1 MRPAEAVSQLR
12 PRLSLRGRLYLFSGA
27 ILILF
32 AINVGT
38 SLWGSFARNES
49 SLAYQEAVTTAQ
61 LTAELQQNLQNK
73 RQQILVLATLR
84 GTTEE
89 PLDATALDQAR
100 TDIEIIAER
109 LRQLGGFGEEE
120 LEPYYRRLHDST
132 TALLGEW
139 QQFYDNYNDQATAQ
153 DVESA
158 LSYNNTQQHLQELDQ
173 RQSFIAVQRANA
185 IDRTITLTDQITVV
199 GFISSIAI
207 TLALVFAMIRSTNA
221 SLTRMKQGVERFGS
235 GDLTYRIDEQ
245 RDAGEIGDL
254 ARTFNDMSSKLQ
266 VAIEEMNT
274 ARADADSANAAKS
287 MFLAN
292 VSHELRTPLNAII
305 GYSEMLQDELGD
317 GIEIDREQFHHDLAT
332 IIFSGKQLL
341 TLINDILDLSKIE
354 TGKMQVTREVFNP
367 AALLVQICDALSPL
381 LSQNNNRLVLDID
394 KDSMRDMNSDRGKLQ
409 QIVTNLFSNA
419 CKFTKE
425 GDITVSAS
433 MTANTL
439 IVAVADTGIG
449 MTQAQQARVFEAFMQ
464 AESNTGLKYG
474 GTGLGL
480 AIVREFCTMLGG
492 DITLESEPNQG
503 SVFRVTLPAA
513 PASAPVAA

>member
-1 MRPAEAVSQLR
+1 MRTSDVVTQLR
-12 PRLSLRGRLYLFSGA
+12 PRLRLRGRLYLFSGA

-32 AINVGT
+32 AINVAT

-49 SLAYQEAVTTAQ
+49 SLAYQAAVTAAQ
-61 LTAELQQNLQNK
+61 LTAELEQNLQTK
-73 RQQILVLATLR
+73 RQQVLVLATLR

-89 PLDATALDQAR
+89 PLDDVALGQAR
-100 TDIEIIAER
+100 ADLDIIGER
-109 LRQLGGFGEEE
+109 LRQLGGYGGKDLEE
-120 LEPYYRRLHDST
+120 YYRRLHDSV
-132 TALLGEW
+132 TALIEEW
-139 QQFYDNYNDQATAQ
+139 QLFYDRYNGVGSLPE
-153 DVESA
+153 VESA
-158 LSYNNTQQHLQELDQ
+158 LSYNNTQQRLQELDQ
-173 RQSFIAVQRANA
+173 RQSFVAVQRANA
-185 IDRTITLTDQITVV
+185 IDRTISLTDQITVV

-221 SLTRMKQGVERFGS
+221 SLTRMKRGVERFGS

-245 RDAGEIGDL
+245 RDSGEIGDL
-254 ARTFNDMSSKLQ
+254 ARTFNEMSTKLQ

-317 GIEIDREQFHHDLAT
+317 GTDIDREQFHHDLAT

-354 TGKMQVTREVFNP
+354 TGKMQVSRELFSP
-367 AALLVQICDALSPL
+367 AGLLVQVCDALSPL
-381 LSQNNNRLVLDID
+381 LTQNKNRLSLDID
-394 KDSMRDMNSDRGKLQ
+394 KNSMRDIDSDRGKLQ

-425 GDITVSAS
+425 GEITVSAS
-433 MTANTL
+433 MTAQSL
-439 IVAVADTGIG
+439 IIAVSDTGIG
-449 MTQAQQARVFEAFMQ
+449 MTQAQQDRVFDAFTQ
-464 AESNTGLKYG
+464 AEANTGLKYG

-492 DITLESEPNQG
+492 TITLESEPGKG
-503 SVFRVTLPAA
+503 SVFRVTLPAG
-513 PASAPVAA
+513 PVSVPVNA

>member
-1 MRPAEAVSQLR
+1 MRTRNPVAQLR

-49 SLAYQEAVTTAQ
+49 SIAYQEAVTAAQ
-61 LTAELQQNLQNK
+61 LTSELEQNLQNK

-84 GTTEE
+84 ETTED
-89 PLDATALDQAR
+89 PLESSELDQAR
-100 TDIEIIAER
+100 ADLEIITER
-109 LRQLGGFGEEE
+109 LRQLGGYGGTE
-120 LEPYYRRLHDST
+120 LEPYYRRLFDST
-132 TALLGEW
+132 TALLAEW
-139 QQFYDNYNDQATAQ
+139 RLFYEQYNDVGPAS

-158 LSYNNTQQHLQELDQ
+158 LSYNNAQQRLQELDQ
-173 RQSFIAVQRANA
+173 RQSYVAVQRASA
-185 IDRTITLTDQITVV
+185 IDATITLTDQITVI
-199 GFISSIAI
+199 GFIGSIAI

-221 SLTRMKQGVERFGS
+221 SLTRMKRGVERFGS

-254 ARTFNDMSSKLQ
+254 ARTFNEMSTKLQ
-266 VAIEEMNT
+266 SAIEEMNT

-317 GIEIDREQFHHDLAT
+317 GTAIDREQFHHDLAT

-354 TGKMQVTREVFNP
+354 TGKMQVSTEVFNP
-367 AALLVQICDALSPL
+367 AGLIVQVCDALSPL
-381 LSQNNNRLVLDID
+381 LLQNNNRLILDID
-394 KDSMRDMNSDRGKLQ
+394 KDSMRDLNTDRGKLQ
-409 QIVTNLFSNA
+409 QIITNLFSNA
-419 CKFTKE
+419 CKFTKDGE
-425 GDITVSAS
+425 ITVSAHIKHDR
-433 MTANTL
+433 L
-439 IVAVADTGIG
+439 IIGVADTGIG
-449 MTQAQQARVFEAFMQ
+449 MTKAQQSRVFEAFTQ
-464 AESNTGLKYG
+464 AESSTGLKYG

-480 AIVREFCTMLGG
+480 AIVREFCQMLGG
-492 DITLESEPNQG
+492 EISVESEPEKG
-503 SVFRVTLPAA
+503 ARFKVTLPAD
-513 PASAPVAA
+513 PTSAPVTA

>member
-1 MRPAEAVSQLR
+1 MRAADAVNQLR

-38 SLWGSFARNES
+38 SLWGSLARNES
-49 SLAYQEAVTTAQ
+49 SLAYQEAATAAQ
-61 LTAELQQNLQNK
+61 LTAELEQNLQTK
-73 RQQILVLATLR
+73 RQQVLVLATLR

-89 PLDATALDQAR
+89 PLDDVALSQAR
-100 TDIEIIAER
+100 ADLEIIAER
-109 LRQLGGFGEEE
+109 LRQLGGYGGAD
-120 LEPYYRRLHDST
+120 LEDYYRRLHDSV
-132 TALLGEW
+132 TALLEEW
-139 QQFYDNYNDQATAQ
+139 QQFYDRYNGVKPLP

-158 LSYNNTQQHLQELDQ
+158 LSYNNTQQRLQELDQ
-173 RQSFIAVQRANA
+173 RQNFVAVQRANA
-185 IDRTITLTDQITVV
+185 IDRTISLTDQITVV

-221 SLTRMKQGVERFGS
+221 SLTRMKRGVERFGS

-245 RDAGEIGDL
+245 RDSGEIGDL
-254 ARTFNDMSSKLQ
+254 ARTFNEMSTKLQ

-292 VSHELRTPLNAII
+292 VSHGLRTPLNAII

-317 GIEIDREQFHHDLAT
+317 GTDIDREQFHHDLAT

-354 TGKMQVTREVFNP
+354 TGKMQVSREVFSP
-367 AALLVQICDALSPL
+367 AGLLVQVCDALSPL
-381 LSQNNNRLVLDID
+381 LAQNKNRLSLDID
-394 KDSMRDMNSDRGKLQ
+394 KNSMRDINSDRGKLQ

-425 GDITVSAS
+425 GEITVSAS
-433 MTANTL
+433 MTAQSL
-439 IVAVADTGIG
+439 IIAVSDTGIG
-449 MTQAQQARVFEAFMQ
+449 MTQAQQDRVFDAFTQ
-464 AESNTGLKYG
+464 AEANTGLKYG

-492 DITLESEPNQG
+492 SISLESEPGKG
-503 SVFRVTLPAA
+503 SVFRVTLPADPA
-513 PASAPVAA
+513 SVPASA

>member
-1 MRPAEAVSQLR
+1 MRAADAVNQLR

-38 SLWGSFARNES
+38 SLWGSLARNES
-49 SLAYQEAVTTAQ
+49 SLAYQEAATAAQ
-61 LTAELQQNLQNK
+61 LTAELEQNLQTK
-73 RQQILVLATLR
+73 RQQVLVLATLR

-89 PLDATALDQAR
+89 PLDDVALSQAR
-100 TDIEIIAER
+100 ADLEIIAER
-109 LRQLGGFGEEE
+109 LRQLGGYGGAD
-120 LEPYYRRLHDST
+120 LEDYYRRLHESV
-132 TALLGEW
+132 TALLEEW
-139 QQFYDNYNDQATAQ
+139 QQFYDRYNGVKPLP

-158 LSYNNTQQHLQELDQ
+158 LSYNNTQQRLQELDQ
-173 RQSFIAVQRANA
+173 RQNFVAVQRANA
-185 IDRTITLTDQITVV
+185 IDRTISLTDQITVV

-221 SLTRMKQGVERFGS
+221 SLTRMKRGVERFGS

-245 RDAGEIGDL
+245 RDSGEIGDL
-254 ARTFNDMSSKLQ
+254 ARTFNEMSTKLQ

-317 GIEIDREQFHHDLAT
+317 GTDIDREQFHHDLST

-341 TLINDILDLSKIE
+341 NLINDILDLSKIE
-354 TGKMQVTREVFNP
+354 TGKMQVSREIFSP
-367 AALLVQICDALSPL
+367 AGLLVQVCDALSPL
-381 LSQNNNRLVLDID
+381 LAQNKNRLSLNID
-394 KDSMRDMNSDRGKLQ
+394 KNSMRDINSDRGKLQ

-425 GDITVSAS
+425 GEVTVSAS
-433 MTANTL
+433 MTAQSL
-439 IVAVADTGIG
+439 IIAVSDTGIG
-449 MTQAQQARVFEAFMQ
+449 MTQAQQDRVFDAFTQ
-464 AESNTGLKYG
+464 AEANTGLKYG

-492 DITLESEPNQG
+492 SISLESEPGKG
-503 SVFRVTLPAA
+503 SVFRVTLPADPA
-513 PASAPVAA
+513 SVPASA